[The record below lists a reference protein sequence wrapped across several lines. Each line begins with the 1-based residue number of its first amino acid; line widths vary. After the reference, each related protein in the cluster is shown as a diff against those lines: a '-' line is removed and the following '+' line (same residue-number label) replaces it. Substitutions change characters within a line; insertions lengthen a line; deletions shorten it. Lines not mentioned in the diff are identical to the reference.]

1 MIRLQL
7 KQTQVCPGQIVRGD
21 CYWQTNSDKDFQPA
35 TLKVGWRT
43 EGRGD
48 TEKMELF
55 SQQIRLASL
64 VPVPFEYEIPLSA
77 PLSYDGQLI
86 RIIWEVSVEFKQGI
100 LGQKEQDKAIIRVV
114 SRLAKP

>member
-7 KQTQVCPGQIVRGD
+7 KQTHVSLGQIVQGD
-21 CYWQTNSDKDFQPA
+21 CHWQTDSDKDFQLA
-35 TLKVGWRT
+35 TLTIGWRT

-55 SQQIRLASL
+55 SQSIRLASL
-64 VPVPFEYEIPLSA
+64 VPVPFEYQLPLSA
-77 PLSYDGQLI
+77 PLSYDGELI
-86 RIIWEVSVEFKQGI
+86 RIIWEVMVQTDQFLFGGE
-100 LGQKEQDKAIIRVV
+100 KEEKLFRVV

>member
-7 KQTQVCPGQIVRGD
+7 KQTHVSPGQIVRGD
-21 CYWQTNSDKDFQPA
+21 CHWQTNSDKDFQSA
-35 TLKVGWRT
+35 TLKIGWRT

-64 VPVPFEYEIPLSA
+64 VPVPFEYEIPLNA
-77 PLSYDGQLI
+77 PLSYDGELI
-86 RIIWEVSVEFKQGI
+86 RIIWEIVLELKQGFFS
-100 LGQKEQDKAIIRVV
+100 GKEQDKVIIRVV